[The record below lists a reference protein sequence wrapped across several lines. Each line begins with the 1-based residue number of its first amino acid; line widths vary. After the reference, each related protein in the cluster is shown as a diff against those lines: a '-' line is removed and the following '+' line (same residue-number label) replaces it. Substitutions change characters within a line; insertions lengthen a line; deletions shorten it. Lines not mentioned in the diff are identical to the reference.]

1 MAALVSVRKVL
12 SYESGLT
19 AELREL
25 LAPLGGM
32 EAFLLKPNLLGPFP
46 PDAAVTT
53 HPAVVEA
60 AARLVLEAGGR
71 CFVGDS
77 SGCGS
82 REAVLRTTGIGEVI
96 SRLNLEWADLDTPA
110 GCEFPQ
116 ARVARRIQ
124 LVAPLAGMDKI
135 INLPKAKTK
144 TQVTLYIPD
153 VWKEVD
159 TEQTFPCTVICPG
172 GSYWWCSEREAEPV
186 ALRMVGNGI
195 AAAVVNYAC
204 EYQHYPLQLLEIL
217 AAITYMRRNSVEF
230 HIDPEKIAVMG
241 FSAGGHAA
249 CTAGLFWQEKLA
261 EETLGIEH
269 GEDKPNGMIL
279 CYPVIT
285 SGKYTHEGSMK
296 CLLGD
301 DPDPKLLEKMSLEDQ
316 VTDDAPQAF
325 IWHTSEDGL
334 VPLKNSDPISHS
346 VGELPKSSASV
357 SRIFI

>member
-1 MAALVSVRKVL
+1 MR
-12 SYESGLT
+12 YEKIYL
-19 AELREL
+19 EDY
-25 LAPLGGM
+25 
-32 EAFLLKPNLLGPFP
+32 FP
-46 PDAAVTT
+46 
-53 HPAVVEA
+53 
-60 AARLVLEAGGR
+60 
-71 CFVGDS
+71 
-77 SGCGS
+77 
-82 REAVLRTTGIGEVI
+82 
-96 SRLNLEWADLDTPA
+96 
-110 GCEFPQ
+110 
-116 ARVARRIQ
+116 
-124 LVAPLAGMDKI
+124 
-135 INLPKAKTK
+135 NLPKAKTK

-159 TEQTFPCTVICPG
+159 AEQTFPCTVICPG

-230 HIDPEKIAVMG
+230 HLDPEKIAVMG

-285 SGKYTHEGSMK
+285 SGEYTHEGSMK

-334 VPLKNSDPISHS
+334 VPLENSLFLAEALHKKGKNVEMHIYPKGGHGLSLCDDTVSKKADLSDDVKYCSEWIGHCIRWIK
-346 VGELPKSSASV
+346 EIL
-357 SRIFI
+357 